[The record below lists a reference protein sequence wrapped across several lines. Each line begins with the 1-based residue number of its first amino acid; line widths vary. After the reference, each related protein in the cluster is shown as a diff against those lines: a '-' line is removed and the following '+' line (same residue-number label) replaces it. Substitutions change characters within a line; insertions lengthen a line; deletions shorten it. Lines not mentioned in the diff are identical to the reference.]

1 MTGNAGEAQ
10 ADALPYGATLAEGMP
25 SWGVRS
31 AIVAVPGCAH
41 ARQRGVLTVRLCVH
55 AFLRYLN
62 RIEVLRIGLGRDG

>member
-1 MTGNAGEAQ
+1 M
-10 ADALPYGATLAEGMP
+10 LPYGATLAEGMP

-41 ARQRGVLTVRLCVH
+41 AFKTVLTVRLCVH

>member
-1 MTGNAGEAQ
+1 M
-10 ADALPYGATLAEGMP
+10 LPYGATLAEGMP

-41 ARQRGVLTVRLCVH
+41 VLTVRLCVH